1 MFERLAT
8 PRLFGLPSGVDFP
21 QALVDGLLHRVAG
34 QPPEALARVELIV
47 NTERMRRRIRA
58 IFDAG
63 PPRALPRIRVL
74 SELEPP
80 WTTDIPEA
88 VPPLQRRLELVQL
101 VSGLLEAQ
109 PDMAPRAALFDLA
122 DGLAGL
128 MDEMQG
134 EGVTPAD
141 IDALDVTDQSGH
153 WQRARDFLTIVQQ
166 FFDPETDA
174 PDGTARLRMVS
185 EALAAHWQTDP
196 PDHPIII
203 AGSTGSRGAAAL
215 LMEAVSRLP
224 QGALVLPGFDFDM
237 KPANWAALDQAL
249 ISEDHPQY
257 RFARLMRA
265 LEVGPEAVHLW
276 HRVSA
281 PSPARNKLISL
292 ALRPAPVTDAW
303 LTEGPKLADLDR
315 ACEDVTLIEAQSRR
329 EEALTI
335 ALRLRQA
342 AEDGQSAALITPDR
356 HLTRQVTATLDRWG
370 IIPDDSAGIPLQ
382 LTAPGRFLRHVAA
395 LFAGPLDA
403 PALLTLL
410 KHPLCHSG
418 GGRNDH
424 LRLTRDLEL
433 RLRREGPPFPDAEM
447 LGDFAAGRDAP
458 EWGAWLT
465 QVTGQDGQA
474 PMPLADWLARHRA
487 LTEALAAGH
496 LRDGAGNLW
505 VQVAGIETLA
515 LVRKLEQAA
524 PHGGTLSARDYVDLF
539 SAVLGREEQRDR
551 DLGHPHIRIWGTLEA
566 RVMGADLLILG
577 GLNEGSWPEP
587 PAPDPWLNRVLRDK
601 VGLLLPE
608 RRIGLSAHD
617 FQQAVG
623 AREVWLTR
631 SVRSDDAETVPSR
644 WLNRLSNLL
653 RGLGQPGK
661 DAYAGMQ
668 ARGQDWLAMAHAV
681 EKVTP
686 VPPASRPSPK
696 PPAEARPR
704 QLSVTEIKRL
714 IRDPYAIYAK
724 HVLRLRR
731 LDSLAKAPD
740 ALLRGIIAHE
750 VLEDFIK
757 DSAADPGKLSRAHL
771 LATTAQALADNVP
784 WPSARAMWQAR
795 MARAADGF
803 IRDEEARQDVA
814 KPLTYEV
821 KGARDIPALG
831 FRLVCEADR
840 IDRRRDDGRLMIYDY
855 KTGKPPGPAEQ
866 THFDKQLLLEAAVAE
881 AGGFENIDP
890 AAVARA
896 VYIGIG
902 SSPEN
907 RDAPL
912 NEVPPAKVWAQF
924 EALIGKYMDENQ
936 GFTARRAVQKSGD
949 TGDYDQLARY
959 GEWDLTDQP
968 DARPVAAPD
977 VGPVR

>member
-1 MFERLAT
+1 MFERLAA
-8 PRLFGLPSGVDFP
+8 PRVFGLPPGVDFP
-21 QALVDGLLHRVAG
+21 QALVDGLLARCQG

-63 PPRALPRIRVL
+63 PPRILPRIRVL
-74 SELEPP
+74 SEVEPP
-80 WTTDIPEA
+80 WTAEIPEPVA
-88 VPPLQRRLELVQL
+88 PLQRRLELVQL

-122 DGLAGL
+122 DSLAGL

-141 IDALDVTDQSGH
+141 IEALDVTDQSGH
-153 WQRARDFLTIVQQ
+153 WQRARDFLALVQQ

-174 PDGTARLRMVS
+174 PDGTARLRMIS
-185 EALAAHWQTDP
+185 EALAQHWQSDP
-196 PDHPIII
+196 PEHPVIL
-203 AGSTGSRGAAAL
+203 AGSTGSRGAASAL
-215 LMEAVSRLP
+215 MRAVAHLP

-249 ISEDHPQY
+249 VSEDHPQY
-257 RFARLMRA
+257 RFAKLMRA
-265 LEVGPEAVHLW
+265 LERGPEDVHHW
-276 HRVSA
+276 HRVVA
-281 PSPARNKLISL
+281 PCPPRNRLISL
-292 ALRPAPVTDAW
+292 AFRPAPVTDAW
-303 LTEGPKLADLDR
+303 LAEGPKLSELDR
-315 ACEDVTLIEAQSRR
+315 ACADVTLIEAQSRR

-335 ALRLRQA
+335 ALRLRKA
-342 AEDGQSAALITPDR
+342 AETGQSAALITPDR
-356 HLTRQVTATLDRWG
+356 QLTRQVSATLDRWG

-395 LFAGPLDA
+395 LFAAPLDA

-418 GGRNDH
+418 EGRNDH

-433 RLRREGPPFPDAEM
+433 HLRRHGPPFPDAAM
-447 LGDFAAGRDAP
+447 LTRFAEDRKAP
-458 EWGAWLT
+458 DWGAWL
-465 QVTGQDGQA
+465 VRLCGQDGRG
-474 PMPLADWLARHRA
+474 PLPLTEWLARHRTLA
-487 LTEALAAGH
+487 EALAAGNT
-496 LRDGAGNLW
+496 RDGAGNLW

-515 LVRKLEQAA
+515 LVRKLEEAA

-539 SAVLGREEQRDR
+539 GAVLGREEQRDR

-587 PAPDPWLNRVLRDK
+587 PTPDPWLNRVLRDK
-601 VGLLLPE
+601 AGLLLPE

-631 SVRSDDAETVPSR
+631 AVRSDDAETVPSR
-644 WLNRLSNLL
+644 WLNRLTNLL
-653 RGLGQPGK
+653 RGLGNTGRE
-661 DAYAGMQ
+661 AHAGMQ
-668 ARGQDWLAMAHAV
+668 ARGQSWLALAHAV
-681 EKVTP
+681 EKVI
-686 VPPASRPSPK
+686 PAAPATRPSPK
-696 PPAEARPR
+696 PPAEARPK

-724 HVLRLRR
+724 HVLRLRP

-740 ALLRGIIAHE
+740 ALLRGIIAHK
-750 VLEDFIK
+750 VLEDFVDASVK
-757 DSAADPGKLSRAHL
+757 HPDRLSRAEL
-771 LATTAQALADNVP
+771 LATTAQVLGAQVP

-795 MARAADGF
+795 MARVADGF
-803 IRDEEARQDVA
+803 IADETERQAEALPIRF
-814 KPLTYEV
+814 EV
-821 KGARDIPALG
+821 KGGRDIPRLG
-831 FRLVCEADR
+831 FRLTCEADR
-840 IDRRRDDGRLMIYDY
+840 IDRAREDGRLLLYDY

-866 THFDKQLLLEAAVAE
+866 KHFDKQLLLEAAVAE
-881 AGGFENIDP
+881 AGGFEGLAP
-890 AAVARA
+890 AQVARA
-896 VYIGIG
+896 VYLGLG

-907 RDAPL
+907 REAPL
-912 NEVPPAKVWAQF
+912 AEAPPAAVWAQF
-924 EALIGKYMDENQ
+924 ETLIARYMDEIQ
-936 GFTARRAVQKSGD
+936 GFTARRAMQKAGD
-949 TGDYDQLARY
+949 VGDYDQLARF
-959 GEWDLTDQP
+959 GEWELTDLP
-968 DARPVAAPD
+968 DARPVP
-977 VGPVR
+977 

>member
-8 PRLFGLPSGVDFP
+8 PRVFGLPPGVDFP
-21 QALVDGLLHRVAG
+21 QALVAGLLARTEG
-34 QPPEALARVELIV
+34 KPPEALARVELIV

-74 SELEPP
+74 SEVAPP
-80 WTTDIPEA
+80 WTADIPEP
-88 VPPLQRRLELVQL
+88 VSPLQRRLELVQL

-122 DGLAGL
+122 DSLAGL

-153 WQRARDFLTIVQQ
+153 WQRSRDFLSIVQR

-174 PDGTARLRMVS
+174 PDGTARLRMIT
-185 EALAAHWQTDP
+185 EALVAHWQTDP
-196 PDHPIII
+196 PDHPVIL
-203 AGSTGSRGAAAL
+203 AGSTGSRGAASL
-215 LMEAVSRLP
+215 LMQAVAHLP
-224 QGALVLPGFDFDM
+224 QGAVVLPGFDFDM

-249 ISEDHPQY
+249 VSEDHPQY
-257 RFARLMRA
+257 RFAKLMRA
-265 LEVGPEAVHLW
+265 LGRAPEEVHLW
-276 HRVSA
+276 HRTAA
-281 PSPARNKLISL
+281 PCPPRNRLISL

-303 LTEGPKLADLDR
+303 LAEGPKLTGLDQ
-315 ACEDVTLIEAQSRR
+315 ACADVTLIEAQSRR

-356 HLTRQVTATLDRWG
+356 QLTRQVTATLDRWG

-395 LFAGPLDA
+395 LFAAPLDA

-418 GGRNDH
+418 EGRNDH

-433 RLRREGPPFPDAEM
+433 RLRRHGPPFPDAEM
-447 LGDFAAGRDAP
+447 LRGFAEDRKAP
-458 EWGAWLT
+458 DWGAWLT
-465 QVTGQDGQA
+465 QLCGQDGRG
-474 PMPLADWLARHRA
+474 PMPLTEWLERHRA
-487 LTEALAAGH
+487 LAEALAAGH
-496 LRDGAGNLW
+496 TRDGAGNLW

-515 LVRKLEQAA
+515 LIRKLEEAA

-539 SAVLGREEQRDR
+539 GAVLGREEQRDR

-587 PAPDPWLNRVLRDK
+587 PSPDPWLNRVLRDK
-601 VGLLLPE
+601 AGLLLPE

-644 WLNRLSNLL
+644 WLNRLTNLL
-653 RGLGQPGK
+653 RGLGPAGRE
-661 DAYAGMQ
+661 AHAGMR
-668 ARGQDWLAMAHAV
+668 ARGHDWLALAHAV

-686 VPPASRPSPK
+686 TAPAPRPSPK
-696 PPAEARPR
+696 PPVAARPT

-724 HVLRLRR
+724 HVLRLRP

-740 ALLRGIIAHE
+740 ALLRGIIAHK
-750 VLEDFIK
+750 VLEDFVGASVK
-757 DSAADPGKLSRAHL
+757 DPGRLSRSEL
-771 LATTAQALADNVP
+771 LATTAQVLGDEVP

-795 MARAADGF
+795 VARVADGF
-803 IRDEEARQDVA
+803 IEDEAARQADA
-814 KPLTYEV
+814 LPIRFEV
-821 KGARDIPALG
+821 KGAREIARLG
-831 FRLVCEADR
+831 FRLTCEADR
-840 IDRRRDDGRLMIYDY
+840 IDRSREDGQLLLYDY

-866 THFDKQLLLEAAVAE
+866 KHFDKQLLLEAAVAE
-881 AGGFENIDP
+881 AGGFDGLEP
-890 AAVARA
+890 AQVARA
-896 VYIGIG
+896 VYLGLG
-902 SSPEN
+902 STPKN
-907 RDAPL
+907 REAPL
-912 NEVPPAKVWAQF
+912 AEAPPAAVWAQF
-924 EALIGKYMDENQ
+924 ETLIARYMEESQ
-936 GFTARRAVQKSGD
+936 GFTARRAMQKADD
-949 TGDYDQLARY
+949 TGDYDQLARF
-959 GEWDLTDQP
+959 GEWELTDDP
-968 DARPVAAPD
+968 DGRPVP
-977 VGPVR
+977 